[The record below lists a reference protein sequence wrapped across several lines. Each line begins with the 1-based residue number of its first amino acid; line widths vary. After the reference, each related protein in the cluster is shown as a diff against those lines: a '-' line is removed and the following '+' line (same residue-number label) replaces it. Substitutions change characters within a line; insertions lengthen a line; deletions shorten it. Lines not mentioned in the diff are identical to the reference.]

1 MKTSLLIAVILVV
14 VVVAGAVAYLAISMN
29 EGGPQSALLNAKRL
43 LSRNVTVTYDFV
55 IGSTFMINNIV
66 QGVPNVPFPPGP
78 LMGIIT
84 ISRTPVDD
92 AMVIN
97 GTLAIRHYIGSVLT
111 LAWRFGGMA
120 MSIATQ

>member
-1 MKTSLLIAVILVV
+1 MF
-14 VVVAGAVAYLAISMN
+14 
-29 EGGPQSALLNAKRL
+29 
-43 LSRNVTVTYDFV
+43 SRNVTVTYDFV

-66 QGVPNVPFPPGP
+66 QGVPNVPFPSGP